1 MGARFLSN
9 PHFHMEIVKID
20 GYYKAFCQNRWVQLD
35 ISQNRWVQLHP
46 LTRSK
51 EGPVK
56 CMWIR
61 ITLSIFSKNVLTQTR
76 SIRISLSKIP
86 FLNTERIC
94 GFSIILLVPTNRY
107 KYKIM

>member
-46 LTRSK
+46 LTRSN
-51 EGPVK
+51 EGPVLQSNIHDESGNI
-56 CMWIR
+56 CTR
-61 ITLSIFSKNVLTQTR
+61 RFENLT
-76 SIRISLSKIP
+76 SPL
-86 FLNTERIC
+86 
-94 GFSIILLVPTNRY
+94 GGA
-107 KYKIM
+107 

>member
-46 LTRSK
+46 LTCSS
-51 EGPVK
+51 EGPAFNNFTIYK
-56 CMWIR
+56 
-61 ITLSIFSKNVLTQTR
+61 
-76 SIRISLSKIP
+76 SLAFAWSKIVQYLP
-86 FLNTERIC
+86 ST
-94 GFSIILLVPTNRY
+94 
-107 KYKIM
+107 

>member
-46 LTRSK
+46 LTHSN
-51 EGPVK
+51 EGPVHEHFY
-56 CMWIR
+56 CSYPLDGI
-61 ITLSIFSKNVLTQTR
+61 
-76 SIRISLSKIP
+76 
-86 FLNTERIC
+86 E
-94 GFSIILLVPTNRY
+94 GG
-107 KYKIM
+107 